1 MTWSVTWFIQYA
13 WCIAQSWVGYAW
25 VHCKYF
31 FQSSKHDWKNTWFIT
46 TRSYYYFTKLLREK
60 CPNTEFFSGPYFPA
74 FGLNTERY
82 GVSLCIQSECGKI
95 RTRKNSVFGHF
106 SGSSIFTK
114 GLIIDV
120 LTGFWIWVGFWIC
133 QSSEYAGVLNMP
145 GFKV

>member
-60 CPNTEFFSGPYFPA
+60 CPNTEFFSGPYFAA

-82 GVSLCIQSECGKI
+82 GVSLCIYTEYGKI
-95 RTRKNSVFGHF
+95 RTRKISVFGHF
-106 SGSSIFTK
+106 SHSAANLLVIIAFSKKTTTK
-114 GLIIDV
+114 NKK
-120 LTGFWIWVGFWIC
+120 TW
-133 QSSEYAGVLNMP
+133 
-145 GFKV
+145 K

>member
-82 GVSLCIQSECGKI
+82 GVFLLIQSKCGKI
-95 RTRKNSVFGHF
+95 RTRKTLNTDTFHAMEGFNFSYPLALVYTANRNHRYSCFDTHAKVCLNIFFINS
-106 SGSSIFTK
+106 T
-114 GLIIDV
+114 
-120 LTGFWIWVGFWIC
+120 
-133 QSSEYAGVLNMP
+133 
-145 GFKV
+145 